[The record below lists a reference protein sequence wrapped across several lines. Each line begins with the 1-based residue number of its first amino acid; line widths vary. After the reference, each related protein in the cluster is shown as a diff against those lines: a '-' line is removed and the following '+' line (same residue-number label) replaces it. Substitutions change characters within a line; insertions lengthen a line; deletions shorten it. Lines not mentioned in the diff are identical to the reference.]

1 MTVTD
6 TNSSS
11 ADNQTQT
18 PIEALSA
25 VLMACAGAS
34 GAKKDARD
42 DFLISANLV
51 QTAQK
56 VFTNAGPD
64 KQGIVAAAHSALEQL
79 SLLPWSSVHFPLAQ
93 TLLSQTYSDIF
104 TRNHVRDSDK
114 YRILS
119 ESLYTFLVLAQD
131 NPELAREDILRSIVE
146 EGALSAQVAKAPEL
160 NYRAN
165 VLKIFSPNKVASI
178 DLEPLQVIIYR
189 GELIGGGFGP
199 ERWGLAHVVG
209 DTAHVLLETGEYL
222 RLPSVSLC
230 LAVTHDYD
238 TSELPPYL
246 LACAKLFL
254 PNFLRSLSS
263 AAQDLATADRLD
275 KTFGN
280 FSSDAL
286 IQIINAPA
294 AEIAPCEM
302 LLDAARTGAHDIS
315 SPGVMR
321 TFDVSGTSLQIIVT
335 AQQAA
340 VRPYVS
346 ATLVDSSSGTIYMRL
361 DVPREFSA
369 SGIYFFPLENKSA
382 ALIVI

>member
-1 MTVTD
+1 
-6 TNSSS
+6 
-11 ADNQTQT
+11 
-18 PIEALSA
+18 
-25 VLMACAGAS
+25 
-34 GAKKDARD
+34 
-42 DFLISANLV
+42 
-51 QTAQK
+51 
-56 VFTNAGPD
+56 
-64 KQGIVAAAHSALEQL
+64 
-79 SLLPWSSVHFPLAQ
+79 
-93 TLLSQTYSDIF
+93 
-104 TRNHVRDSDK
+104 
-114 YRILS
+114 
-119 ESLYTFLVLAQD
+119 
-131 NPELAREDILRSIVE
+131 
-146 EGALSAQVAKAPEL
+146 
-160 NYRAN
+160 
-165 VLKIFSPNKVASI
+165 
-178 DLEPLQVIIYR
+178 
-189 GELIGGGFGP
+189 
-199 ERWGLAHVVG
+199 
-209 DTAHVLLETGEYL
+209 
-222 RLPSVSLC
+222 
-230 LAVTHDYD
+230 
-238 TSELPPYL
+238 
-246 LACAKLFL
+246 L